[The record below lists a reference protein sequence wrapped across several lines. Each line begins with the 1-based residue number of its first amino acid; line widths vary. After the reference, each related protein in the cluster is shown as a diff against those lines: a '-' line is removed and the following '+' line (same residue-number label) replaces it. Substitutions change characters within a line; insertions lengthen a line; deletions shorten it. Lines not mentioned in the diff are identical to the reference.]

1 MRVFLEEHRI
11 GTPHVPQITV
21 ENFLKS
27 VKTHSLKSVCIRS
40 YCGPHFLAFELNTE
54 RYVFSSNVGKCAKNA
69 DQNNSEYEHLTQ

>member
-40 YCGPHFLAFELNTE
+40 YLVRIFPAFSRIRTEYGEIRIQFECGKMRKKCGPE
-54 RYVFSSNVGKCAKNA
+54 
-69 DQNNSEYEHLTQ
+69 